1 MCTCDYLVCV
11 FFFFKQKTA
20 YEMRIS
26 DWSSDVCS
34 SDLSVDSL
42 WTRQHPAGP
51 EGREECL
58 FHAGAGGE
66 GDETDEF
73 GPAHCTICPRC
84 KTFATAFSSASAAMS
99 SSGLTRVS
107 TLSALAPTLSVPIL
121 PARRQRRGFSRSIS
135 RRMSSGDYTS
145 PRLST

>member
-1 MCTCDYLVCV
+1 
-11 FFFFKQKTA
+11 
-20 YEMRIS
+20 MRIS

-34 SDLSVDSL
+34 SDLIGVGTAPPCDHRKTAVIGVLPKQFCGNKSVDSL

-107 TLSALAPTLSVPIL
+107 TMSAIAP
-121 PARRQRRGFSRSIS
+121 
-135 RRMSSGDYTS
+135 
-145 PRLST
+145 